1 MLREGSVVRF
11 GRLGRVGRVLML
23 SVSLAEGLRLLVQLE
38 GEAAPRLVDAAD
50 VSLVE
55 EELDEVLAS

>member
-1 MLREGSVVRF
+1 
-11 GRLGRVGRVLML
+11 ML